1 MIYTSWGEKVAIDIA
16 AISNMV
22 NMLRGHEKLEML
34 DAEDHKLKQ
43 LLDKLSEHGYGG
55 KIELPAED
63 PNRPVRFDDPKKN
76 PQ

>member
-1 MIYTSWGEKVAIDIA
+1 MIYTSRGEKVAIDIA

-34 DAEDHKLKQ
+34 DAEDHKLKH

-55 KIELPAED
+55 
-63 PNRPVRFDDPKKN
+63 
-76 PQ
+76 

>member
-1 MIYTSWGEKVAIDIA
+1 VAITIA

-22 NMLRGHEKLEML
+22 DMLRGHEKLEML
-34 DAEDHKLKQ
+34 DAEDHKLKH
-43 LLDKLSEHGYGG
+43 LLDKLSEHDYGG

-63 PNRPVRFDDPKKN
+63 TNRPVRFDDPKKN